1 VKHFT
6 IPPFF
11 APKATRQVAR
21 ALLNALARFC
31 ARFRMN
37 RASSP
42 PGRQVREKTGIFAGK
57 GEDTMFQ
64 LEGGAA
70 PQSIFERP
78 RVHGRFLFL
87 GDKKFFIKGVTYGPF
102 PENENGEPLPEPE
115 RVAEDLR
122 LMRSIGVNTIRVYY
136 VPPKWFLDAAARAGV
151 HVMVGIPWPQHLC
164 FLDQWE
170 VKESVKD
177 AMRQAARACAGHPA
191 LLAYLIGN
199 EIPSHIVRWSGAR
212 KVEKFLAKLAS
223 VIRKEDPTG
232 LVTYANYPSTEYLKL
247 PFLDFLCFNVYLHE
261 EEKFRAYV
269 KRLQNVACDIPL
281 VLSEFGMDSIRH
293 GEEAQA
299 RFLDWQVRASFEEG
313 VSGTMVF
320 AWTDEWHTGGHLIED
335 WKFGIVDANRQPKA
349 AFHAVANAYANPLP
363 PLPAEL
369 PMISVIVC
377 AYNADSTME
386 GCLASFQHVEY
397 PNFEVIVVDDGSTDK
412 TGEISDK
419 YAAKFP
425 FIHVIHQ
432 PNLGLS
438 AARNVGMHAAKGEI
452 IAYTDSDCYVDP
464 HWLTYMAW
472 AFRDKR
478 FAAIGGPNLPP
489 PEDNRTAA
497 CVAVSPG
504 APTHVL
510 ITDEIAEHIPGCNMA
525 YRREAL
531 MATGGFDA
539 TYRAAGDDVDLCWRL
554 MDMGHVIGFHA
565 GMMVWHH
572 RRNTVKAYLKQQ
584 KGYGRAEAL
593 LMPKHP
599 QRFNELGNSRWAGRI
614 YGDISGVLLSNR
626 PVIYHG
632 VFGSGLFQTL
642 YEPKG
647 SLAAYLPLSF
657 EWMLAGMAALAAG
670 FAFAPM
676 FGVGA
681 LMLAATLAF
690 VVHRAAQA
698 KLPKGHDNVLSRVII
713 ALLTLAQ
720 PWIRGKARYQT
731 LMELR
736 GAGRRGMKKG
746 SMAVLGLPEEANL
759 PKYGLLQRMKDSA
772 SIFRRGF
779 GFHRYFWNNASLER
793 EDVLEHILRV
803 LRTLNVSHSTDSGY
817 ASSHQA
823 PWDLRIQRS
832 LMSAM
837 KLRVTV
843 EHHGGDKRFV
853 RLGGSIAP
861 TGLAHVLCGA
871 PVAAALG
878 CLAFGALIPAAALGG
893 MALIS
898 ALWTAK
904 SIAGSAS
911 MATKLT
917 QHLMT
922 CKHGSS
928 YSEPEAPRKAAKAAE
943 PKDEAVAVK
952 EVIVAGTLRVEDTE
966 TSMVREEKTSRVTV
980 DAPLQ

>member
-1 VKHFT
+1 
-6 IPPFF
+6 
-11 APKATRQVAR
+11 
-21 ALLNALARFC
+21 
-31 ARFRMN
+31 
-37 RASSP
+37 
-42 PGRQVREKTGIFAGK
+42 
-57 GEDTMFQ
+57 MFQ

-70 PQSIFERP
+70 GQGILERP

-115 RVAEDLR
+115 RVAEDFR

-136 VPPKWFLDAAARAGV
+136 VPPKWFLDTAARAGI

-170 VKESVKD
+170 VKESIKD
-177 AMRQAARACAGHPA
+177 TMREAARACAGHPA
-191 LLAYLIGN
+191 ILAYLIGN
-199 EIPSHIVRWSGAR
+199 EIPSHIVRWSGAK

-223 VIRKEDPTG
+223 IVRQEDPTA

-247 PFLDFLCFNVYLHE
+247 PFLDFLSINVYLHE
-261 EEKFRAYV
+261 EKSFRAYV
-269 KRLQNVACDIPL
+269 KRLQNVAGDIPL
-281 VLSEFGMDSIRH
+281 VLSEFGMDSLRH
-293 GEEAQA
+293 GEAA
-299 RFLDWQVRASFEEG
+299 VADFLDWQVRASFEEG

-320 AWTDEWHTGGHLIED
+320 AWTDEWYTGGHLVED
-335 WKFGIVDANRQPKA
+335 WKFGIVDAERKPKA
-349 AFHAVANAYANPLP
+349 AFEAVARAYANPLP
-363 PLPAEL
+363 PLPEHQ

-386 GCLASFQHVEY
+386 GCLASFQNVEY

-438 AARNVGMHAAKGEI
+438 AARNVGMYAAKGEI

-472 AFRDKR
+472 AFQDPR
-478 FAAIGGPNLPP
+478 FAAVGGPNLPP
-489 PEDNRTAA
+489 SEDNRTAA

-510 ITDEIAEHIPGCNMA
+510 VTDEVAEHIPGCNMA
-525 YRREAL
+525 YRREHL
-531 MATGGFDA
+531 LATGGFDV

-554 MDMGHVIGFHA
+554 MDMGHTIGFHA

-599 QRFNELGNSRWAGRI
+599 QRFNVLGNSRWAGRI
-614 YGDISGVLLSNR
+614 YGDISGALLSTR

-647 SLAAYLPLSF
+647 SLTAYLPLSF
-657 EWMLAGMAALAAG
+657 EWMIAAFVALGAG
-670 FAFAPM
+670 FAFVPM
-676 FGVGA
+676 FAVGA
-681 LMLAATLAF
+681 LMLLTTFAF
-690 VVHRAAQA
+690 VGHRAAQA
-698 KLPKGHDNVLSRVII
+698 KLPKAHDTFLSRVVI

-720 PWIRGKARYQT
+720 PWVRGKARYQT

-736 GAGRRGMKKG
+736 RAGRKGATRGN
-746 SMAVLGLPEEANL
+746 MAVLGLPEEANL
-759 PKYGLLQRMKDSA
+759 PKYTFWQKIKDTS
-772 SIFRRGF
+772 SIFRRGLK
-779 GFHRYFWNNASLER
+779 FHRFFWNNASLER
-793 EDVLEHILRV
+793 EDVLDHILRV
-803 LRTLNVSHSTDSGY
+803 LRTLNVSHSTDTGY
-817 ASSHQA
+817 AASSNTA
-823 PWDLRIQRS
+823 PWDLRVQPG
-832 LMSAM
+832 LMTAM
-837 KLRVTV
+837 TLRATV
-843 EHHGGDKRFV
+843 ENHGSEKRFV
-853 RLGGSIAP
+853 RLAGSILP
-861 TGLAHVLCGA
+861 TGFAYALIGLCL
-871 PVAAALG
+871 AAAATCLG
-878 CLAFGALIPAAALGG
+878 FKAMIPAAACGG
-893 MALIS
+893 AALLCM
-898 ALWTAK
+898 LWTAK
-904 SIAGSAS
+904 GMSSAAS
-911 MATKLT
+911 MVTKLS

-922 CKHGSS
+922 CKAGCSMN
-928 YSEPEAPRKAAKAAE
+928 EPETAKAAAKE
-943 PKDEAVAVK
+943 TAAPASADEAVAVK
-952 EVIVAGTLRVEDTE
+952 EQLIVAETLEVAEDSMAGEKAEATRTTVE
-966 TSMVREEKTSRVTV
+966 
-980 DAPLQ
+980 APLQ

>member
-1 VKHFT
+1 
-6 IPPFF
+6 
-11 APKATRQVAR
+11 
-21 ALLNALARFC
+21 
-31 ARFRMN
+31 
-37 RASSP
+37 
-42 PGRQVREKTGIFAGK
+42 
-57 GEDTMFQ
+57 MFQ
-64 LEGGAA
+64 LEGGTAN
-70 PQSIFERP
+70 QSIFERP

-102 PENENGEPLPEPE
+102 PENANGEPLPEPE
-115 RVAEDLR
+115 QVAEDFR
-122 LMRSIGVNTIRVYY
+122 QMRSIGVNTIRVYY
-136 VPPKWFLDAAARAGV
+136 VPPKWFMDTAARQGI

-170 VKESVKD
+170 VKESIKQT
-177 AMRQAARACAGHPA
+177 MREAARACAGHPA

-212 KVEKFLAKLAS
+212 KVEKFLAQLAAI
-223 VIRKEDPTG
+223 VRKEDPTG

-247 PFLDFLCFNVYLHE
+247 PFLDFLCFNVYLHD
-261 EEKFRAYV
+261 EKSFRAYV

-293 GEEAQA
+293 GENAQA
-299 RFLDWQVRASFEEG
+299 EFLGWQVRAAFEEG

-320 AWTDEWHTGGHLIED
+320 AWTDEWYTGGHLIED
-335 WKFGIVDANRQPKA
+335 WKFGIVDAERRPKA
-349 AFHAVANAYANPLP
+349 AFQAVAKAYGNALP
-363 PLPAEL
+363 PLPAHQ

-438 AARNVGMHAAKGEI
+438 AARNVGMYAAKGEI

-472 AFRDKR
+472 AFENKR

-489 PEDNRTAA
+489 SEDNRTAA

-510 ITDEIAEHIPGCNMA
+510 ITDEVAEHIPGCNMA

-531 MATGGFDA
+531 MEVGGFDA

-554 MDMGHVIGFHA
+554 MDMGHTIGFHA

-614 YGDISGVLLSNR
+614 YGDISGVLLSTR

-657 EWMLAGMAALAAG
+657 EWMLASFVVSGLG
-670 FAFAPM
+670 FAFAPL
-676 FGVGA
+676 FALGA
-681 LMLAATLAF
+681 AMIITTLAF
-690 VVHRAAQA
+690 VGYRAAQA
-698 KLPKGHDNVLSRVII
+698 KLPKAHDNVLSRLTI
-713 ALLTLAQ
+713 AVLTLVQ

-736 GAGRRGMKKG
+736 RAGRKGVTRGNL
-746 SMAVLGLPEEANL
+746 AVLGLPEEANL
-759 PKYGLLQRMKDSA
+759 PKYSVWQKVKDTA
-772 SIFRRGF
+772 SIFRRGLK
-779 GFHRYFWNNASLER
+779 FHRFFWNSASLER
-793 EDVLEHILRV
+793 EDVLEHVLRV

-817 ASSHQA
+817 ASSHAA
-823 PWDLRIQRS
+823 PWDLRIQPG
-832 LMSAM
+832 LMSALM
-837 KLRVTV
+837 LRVTV
-843 EHHGGDKRFV
+843 EHHGGEKRFV
-853 RLGGSIAP
+853 RLAGSVAP
-861 TGLAHVLCGA
+861 TTLA
-871 PVAAALG
+871 VAATGLLFAAG
-878 CLAFGALIPAAALGG
+878 IVCVGMKALIPAAALGVAA
-893 MALIS
+893 ALS
-898 ALWTAK
+898 VLWTAK
-904 SIAGSAS
+904 SVSSAAS
-911 MATKLT
+911 LVTKLT
-917 QHLMT
+917 QHMIT
-922 CKHGSS
+922 CKPGSS
-928 YSEPEAPRKAAKAAE
+928 YTEPVAAKPEAQPAASNG
-943 PKDEAVAVK
+943 AVAVK
-952 EVIVAGTLRVEDTE
+952 EIIVTGPLTVEEEHEDA
-966 TSMVREEKTSRVTV
+966 VRGQKTSRAAV

>member
-1 VKHFT
+1 M
-6 IPPFF
+6 
-11 APKATRQVAR
+11 R
-21 ALLNALARFC
+21 
-31 ARFRMN
+31 
-37 RASSP
+37 
-42 PGRQVREKTGIFAGK
+42 KTGGIAGK
-57 GEDTMFQ
+57 DEDTMFQ

-70 PQSIFERP
+70 GQSIFERP

-115 RVAEDLR
+115 RVAEDFR

-136 VPPKWFLDAAARAGV
+136 VPPKWFLDTAARHGI

-170 VKESVKD
+170 VKESIKD
-177 AMRQAARACAGHPA
+177 TMREAARACAGHPA

-199 EIPSHIVRWSGAR
+199 EIPSHIVRWSGAK

-223 VIRKEDPTG
+223 IVRQEDPTG

-247 PFLDFLCFNVYLHE
+247 PFLDFLCFNVYLHDE
-261 EEKFRAYV
+261 DKFRPYV

-293 GEEAQA
+293 GEQAQA
-299 RFLDWQVRASFEEG
+299 EFLDWQVRASFEEG

-320 AWTDEWHTGGHLIED
+320 AWTDEWYTGGHLIED
-335 WKFGIVDANRQPKA
+335 WKFGIVDADRKPKA
-349 AFHAVANAYANPLP
+349 AFEAVARAYNSPLP
-363 PLPAEL
+363 PLPPEQ

-412 TGEISDK
+412 TGEISDR

-438 AARNVGMHAAKGEI
+438 AARNVGMYAAKGDI

-531 MATGGFDA
+531 METGGFDA

-554 MDMGHVIGFHA
+554 MDMGHTIGFHA

-614 YGDISGVLLSNR
+614 YGDISGALLSTR

-647 SLAAYLPLSF
+647 SLVAYLPLSF
-657 EWMLAGMAALAAG
+657 EWMLAAFAMIGAG
-670 FAFAPM
+670 FAFAPL
-676 FGVGA
+676 FALGG
-681 LMLAATLAF
+681 LMLATTFAF
-690 VVHRAAQA
+690 VGHRAAQA
-698 KLPKGHDNVLSRVII
+698 KLPKGHDTFFARMTI
-713 ALLTLAQ
+713 AMLTLVQ

-736 GAGRRGMKKG
+736 RAGRKSLTRG

-759 PKYGLLQRMKDSA
+759 PKYTFWQRIKDTA
-772 SIFRRGF
+772 SIFRRGLK
-779 GFHRYFWNNASLER
+779 FHRFFWNNASLER
-793 EDVLEHILRV
+793 EDVLDHILRV
-803 LRTLNVSHSTDSGY
+803 LRTLNVSHSTDTGY
-817 ASSHQA
+817 AASNST
-823 PWDLRIQRS
+823 PYDLRVQPG
-832 LMSAM
+832 LMTAM
-837 KLRVTV
+837 KLRATV

-853 RLGGSIAP
+853 RLAGSIKP
-861 TGLAHVLCGA
+861 TGFALGLTALGL
-871 PVAAALG
+871 AAAG
-878 CLAFGALIPAAALGG
+878 ACLAANALIPAAACGG
-893 MALIS
+893 VALLT

-904 SIAGSAS
+904 SLSSAAS
-911 MATKLT
+911 LVTKLSY
-917 QHLMT
+917 HLMT
-922 CKHGSS
+922 CKPGCSLD
-928 YSEPEAPRKAAKAAE
+928 EPECARKAAGKPAS
-943 PKDEAVAVK
+943 EAVAVK
-952 EVIVAGTLRVEDTE
+952 EVIVGETVAVEE
-966 TSMVREEKTSRVTV
+966 AAEAPREAEPARVTV
-980 DAPLQ
+980 EAPLQ